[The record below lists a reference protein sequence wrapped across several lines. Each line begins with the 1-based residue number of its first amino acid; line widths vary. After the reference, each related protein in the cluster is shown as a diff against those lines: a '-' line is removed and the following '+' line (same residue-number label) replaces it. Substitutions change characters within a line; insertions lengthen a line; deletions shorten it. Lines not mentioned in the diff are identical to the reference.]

1 MRKNNPLNERS
12 SMITRG
18 DNRAPNRGMLRAVGF
33 KDADFQKPIVGV
45 ASAWSN
51 LTPCNMH
58 IDTLARRAD
67 EGVRSG
73 GGVPLTFG
81 TITVSDG
88 ISMGTE
94 GMKYSLVSRE
104 VIADSIEVVSNAQR
118 FDGLVAIGGCD
129 KNMPG
134 ALMGIARLNIPAV
147 FVYGGTIK
155 PGRYEGQ
162 DIDIISIFEA
172 VGAHAAGKITKDQLK
187 GIECNACPGA
197 GSCGGMYTAN
207 TMASA
212 IEALGMSLPYSSSR
226 DAESSEKADDTA
238 KAGAAVIELIRKGLR
253 PRDILTKKAFE
264 NAITLVMALGGSTN
278 AVLHLLAIAREAN
291 VPLEIQD
298 FNRIGKK
305 VPHIA
310 NLKPSGKYVMSDLN
324 RLGGIPGVMKILLNG
339 GLIHGDCITV
349 TGKTVAENLKGI
361 AFEPDGDLIHP
372 LSKPLH
378 PSGPMVVL
386 KGSLAPEG
394 AVAKIGGLKVFK
406 HRGPARVFNSEE
418 ETLTAILAGKIKKG
432 DVIVVRYEGPKGG
445 PGMREMLSVTG
456 AVIGTGLG
464 DSVALVTDG
473 RFSGGSH
480 GFVVGHVAPE
490 AAAGGPIG
498 ALKDGDII
506 SIDAK
511 KLTIDVEL
519 SAGELKK
526 RLKALKPYK
535 PSIDTGVLK
544 KYSKLVNSAS
554 LGATTCE

>member
-1 MRKNNPLNERS
+1 
-12 SMITRG
+12 MITHG
-18 DNRAPNRGMLRAVGF
+18 DSRTPNRAMLRAVGF
-33 KDADFQKPIVGV
+33 QDEDFSKPIVGV

-58 IDTLARRAD
+58 IDKLARRAD
-67 EGVRSG
+67 QGVRSAE
-73 GGVPLTFG
+73 GVPLTFG

-104 VIADSIEVVSNAQR
+104 VIADSIEVVSSAQR

-134 ALMGIARLNIPAV
+134 ALMGIARLNIPSV

-155 PGRYEGQ
+155 PGQFEEK
-162 DIDIISIFEA
+162 DIDIVSIFEA
-172 VGAHAAGKITKDQLK
+172 VGAYSAGKISREQLK

-226 DAESSEKADDTA
+226 DAESHEKSDDTY
-238 KAGAAVIELIRKGLR
+238 KAGQAVVELVKKQIL
-253 PRDILTKKAFE
+253 PRDILTFKAFE

-278 AVLHLLAIAREAN
+278 AVLHLLAIAREAG
-291 VPLEIQD
+291 VPLKMDD

-305 VPHIA
+305 VPHLA

-324 RLGGIPGVMKILLNG
+324 KIGGVPGVMRMLLDAK
-339 GLIHGDCITV
+339 LIHPNCMTV
-349 TGKTVAENLKGI
+349 TGKTIGENLKDVS
-361 AFEPDGDLIHP
+361 FKPDGDVVRP
-372 LSKPLH
+372 FSKPLH
-378 PSGPMVVL
+378 PTGPMVVI
-386 KGSLAPEG
+386 KGNLAKEG
-394 AVAKIGGLKVFK
+394 AVAKIGGLKVLHHK
-406 HRGPARVFNSEE
+406 GPAVIFNSEE
-418 ETLTAILAGKIKKG
+418 EALKAILSKKIKKG
-432 DVIVVRYEGPKGG
+432 DVLVIRYEGPKGG
-445 PGMREMLSVTG
+445 PGMREMLAVTS
-456 AVIGTGLG
+456 AVIGSGLG
-464 DSVALVTDG
+464 DSIALVTDG

-490 AAAGGPIG
+490 AAAGGTI
-498 ALKDGDII
+498 AAIKDGDII
-506 SIDAK
+506 TIDAK
-511 KLTIDVEL
+511 KLTIDVALTEAEIQ
-519 SAGELKK
+519 SRLKK
-526 RLKALKPYK
+526 LKPFK

-544 KYSKLVNSAS
+544 KYSLLVNSAS
-554 LGATTCE
+554 FGATTCG